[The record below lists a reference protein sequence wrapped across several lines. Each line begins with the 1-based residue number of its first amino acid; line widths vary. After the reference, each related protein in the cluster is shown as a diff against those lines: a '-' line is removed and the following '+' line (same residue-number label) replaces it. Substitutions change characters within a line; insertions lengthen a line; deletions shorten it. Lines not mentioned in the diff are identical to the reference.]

1 MPLRLLYLF
10 MIRVFGWLMLLGRSQ
25 CPKDAEIMVLRHE
38 VEVLAW
44 RRRLIQRK
52 WTYPSRPGWLQ
63 DQPGD
68 TRADAAAGAREPG
81 PGDTAECT
89 ASCPGSGSGRERDVW
104 SSDLYPSRPGWL
116 QDQPGDTRAD
126 AAAGAR
132 EPGPGDTAECTA
144 SCPGSVT
151 RSATRPSGGSGAPGG
166 ADRPRGTRAHPGGRS
181 YALRR
186 EDCWPATSSLWTR
199 SSSNAC
205 TSCSSWRSRPGTCTS
220 SA

>member
-52 WTYPSRPGWLQ
+52 WT
-63 DQPGD
+63 
-68 TRADAAAGAREPG
+68 
-81 PGDTAECT
+81 
-89 ASCPGSGSGRERDVW
+89 
-104 SSDLYPSRPGWL
+104 YPSRPGWL